1 MAARQDYAL
10 TMSEQPF
17 KGDPSDWP
25 RWLADIALHATG
37 IGGAVLWSSICG
49 DGLTTGTYREAEEAE
64 QQQLVTQLSRATKAI
79 RDLEGVPDLR
89 DEVQR
94 DALYDDDDAMIQA
107 LASV

>member
-25 RWLADIALHATG
+25 QWLADIMLHATG

-49 DGLTTGTYREAEEAE
+49 DGLTTARIAKPRK
-64 QQQLVTQLSRATKAI
+64 QSSNKW
-79 RDLEGVPDLR
+79 
-89 DEVQR
+89 
-94 DALYDDDDAMIQA
+94 
-107 LASV
+107 